1 MEILSQDEK
10 VELLARYAV
19 VMHLEAN
26 RKVGRIAKVIII
38 VAILIS
44 IYARIYW
51 PLAIAAALCLAVYL
65 YVIFS
70 CLNFVERKTGMPHD
84 MQAFYSRLY
93 KSDAQFAKEVD
104 EQHESSLN
112 IASYLNESKGH
123 GSS

>member
-51 PLAIAAALCLAVYL
+51 PLAIAAALWLAVYL

-123 GSS
+123 GSN